1 VLAAT
6 LRTRA
11 FGVALV
17 ALVPLVASP
26 TAVLAQEE
34 CEFAP
39 PGNDLYTQRPPFTYV
54 TNPHFR
60 CEGDIEI
67 WADSAVV
74 NFDQEMFLLL
84 GAARYSE
91 GTREL
96 RADEVRYSY
105 GVGRVQGR
113 GNVRVA
119 DSEDGSLVEN
129 GDLVILRPTEY
140 REVEEMTVTTA
151 EDGIRPRAT
160 VFPRRPAEAD
170 SVGLDSLAVEPP
182 PSDTLGVDTLAADS
196 LPVADTL
203 AVAPETTEPLEPE
216 EPQAYVVVADRLFFL
231 GSDYFD
237 ATGTVEIQRDSLYA
251 YSDSARYDGGLGELV
266 LDGSARV
273 VGSSYDL
280 VGQRV
285 TMTSRSDGTDEIR
298 SLRDAELTGE
308 DLRVTAPQIVLHL
321 ADGELERMVAVP
333 LPAGDGT
340 GTAAAAPDSTA
351 LQPMAISQ
359 DLELRGD
366 SLDLV
371 APTGTPE
378 RIFAAGSARSVSKG
392 RQELNVE
399 GLPDIARTDWI
410 DADTIEVLLAPVAA
424 TDSGEPAD
432 DYEVERIIARVQA
445 HSLYRLAPADS
456 AAVPGVDPPAVSY
469 MVADQ
474 ITIFMVE
481 GQADRVESIGQVS
494 GWHLEPDIGP
504 QAEEEPAGTAD
515 DAAGSAPAS
524 DPAPASPGNVGGDVA
539 APGA

>member
-1 VLAAT
+1 MSDGTLGARAVGVMCALGVLLAA
-6 LRTRA
+6 A
-11 FGVALV
+11 PAH
-17 ALVPLVASP
+17 A
-26 TAVLAQEE
+26 LAQQE
-34 CEFAP
+34 CEFAD
-39 PGNDLYTQRPPFTYV
+39 PGNDRFVQRPPFSYV

-60 CEGDIEI
+60 CEGGIEI

-84 GAARYSE
+84 GAARYTE

-96 RADEVRYSY
+96 EADEVRYSY

-119 DSEDGSLVEN
+119 DTEDGSLVEN

-151 EDGIRPRAT
+151 DDGIRPRAT
-160 VFPRRPAEAD
+160 VFPRRPAAAD
-170 SVGLDSLAVEPP
+170 SVGLDSLAVETP
-182 PSDTLGVDTLAADS
+182 PSDTLGVDTPAVDS
-196 LPVADTL
+196 LPVPDS
-203 AVAPETTEPLEPE
+203 VAGTSEPE
-216 EPQAYVVVADRLFFL
+216 EAQAYVVVADRLFFL
-231 GSDYFD
+231 GSAYLD
-237 ATGTVEIQRDSLYA
+237 ATGTVEIERDSLFA
-251 YSDSARYDGGLGELV
+251 YSDSARYDGDLGELV

-280 VGQRV
+280 VGRTV

-333 LPAGDGT
+333 LPPGDGP
-340 GTAAAAPDSTA
+340 GAMAAASDSMA
-351 LQPMAISQ
+351 AQPVAISQ
-359 DLELRGD
+359 DLELKGD

-378 RIFAAGSARSVSKG
+378 RIFAAGSARSVSRG

-410 DADTIEVLLAPVAA
+410 DADTIEVLLVPAA
-424 TDSGEPAD
+424 GADSAEEAD
-432 DYEVERIIARVQA
+432 DYEVDRIVARVQA

-456 AAVPGVDPPAVSY
+456 TAVPGVDPPAVSY

-494 GWHLEPDIGP
+494 GWHLEPDISP
-504 QAEEEPAGTAD
+504 QAEEEPEDTAE
-515 DAAGSAPAS
+515 DADRPDLPPDTAPG
-524 DPAPASPGNVGGDVA
+524 PPGNVGGDLA